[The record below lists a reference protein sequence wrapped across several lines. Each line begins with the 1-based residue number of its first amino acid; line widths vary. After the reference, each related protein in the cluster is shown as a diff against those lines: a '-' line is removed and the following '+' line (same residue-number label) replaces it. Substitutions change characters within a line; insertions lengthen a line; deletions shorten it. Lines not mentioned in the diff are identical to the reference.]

1 MKRALRTRDKYPD
14 ETWGSYIHR
23 VLKGIAFDDRG
34 KDYIVDNEL
43 AFELIKI
50 VHSMKTLCVEQATF
64 CGYDEEDVED
74 IYNYVLEN
82 LATLKPL
89 KKVTDGVWARH
100 DLYGMSL
107 PDIPPKHKERTYTL
121 DQIMKIVGLKP
132 AGPAG

>member
-1 MKRALRTRDKYPD
+1 MRKPLRTRDKYPD

-23 VLKGIAFDDRG
+23 VLKGIALDDRG
-34 KDYIVDNEL
+34 KDYIVNNEFI
-43 AFELIKI
+43 FELIKI
-50 VHSMKTLCVEQATF
+50 VHSLKGLAMEQATF
-64 CGYDEEDVED
+64 CGYDEEDIED

-100 DLYGMSL
+100 DLYGISL
-107 PDIPPKHKERTYTL
+107 PNIPPRLNERIYTFNEIL
-121 DQIMKIVGLKP
+121 KTVGLKP